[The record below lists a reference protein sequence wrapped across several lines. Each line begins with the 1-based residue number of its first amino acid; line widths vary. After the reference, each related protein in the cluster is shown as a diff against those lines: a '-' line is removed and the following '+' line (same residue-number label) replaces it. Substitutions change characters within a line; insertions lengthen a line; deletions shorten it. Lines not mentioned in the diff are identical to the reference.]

1 MNVAMVT
8 LLTGL
13 VDSIDSQIV
22 TAEVNTLGIQNE
34 LVLFPVNLFPCN
46 ISEGDSFY
54 FSYENGLPK
63 VICGSPE

>member
-22 TAEVNTLGIQNE
+22 TAEINALGIQNE
-34 LVLFPVNLFPCN
+34 LVLFPVSMFPCN
-46 ISEGDSFY
+46 INEGDSFY
-54 FSYENGLPK
+54 FSYDSGFPK
-63 VICGSPE
+63 VFCGNPE

>member
-22 TAEVNTLGIQNE
+22 TAEVSTLGIQDE
-34 LVLFPVNLFPCN
+34 LILFPVSMFPCN

-54 FSYENGLPK
+54 FSYENGRPN
-63 VICGSPE
+63 IFCGSPK

>member
-22 TAEVNTLGIQNE
+22 TAEVNTLGIQDE
-34 LVLFPVNLFPCN
+34 LMHFPVNLFPCN
-46 ISEGDSFY
+46 INEGDSFY
-54 FSYENGLPK
+54 ISYEEGLPK
-63 VICGSPE
+63 IGCGRPR